1 MSIRHVAVKATL
13 DRGYA
18 SEWNDDHLADFYAR
32 IEMLKDMV
40 SQAQTASWNLAHE
53 TSTTATVTTLASGVM
68 AMRLNATGGAGKFS
82 SARHMAAGAAGD
94 ITNKSELPIMNAAVE
109 LTGLTADA
117 LTHEFGLFASA
128 TTPFTANANGAYFRV
143 SAGVLYAVTGT
154 GAAET
159 ATNIGA
165 ATQYGS
171 YRIDV
176 LSASVKFYID
186 DMVTALATH
195 TTNLPAA
202 DVTMKF
208 STAQRAG
215 GSNLMNVQ
223 ACALSVLRDA

>member
-1 MSIRHVAVKATL
+1 MSIRHIAVKATL

-32 IEMLKDMV
+32 IEMLKDMI
-40 SQAQTASWNLAHE
+40 SAAQAASWNLAQE
-53 TSTTATVTTLASGVM
+53 TSTTATATTISSGVV
-68 AMRLNATGGAGKFS
+68 AMRLNATGGAGNFA
-82 SARHMAAGAAGD
+82 SARHMLAGAAGN
-94 ITNKSELPIMNAAVE
+94 ITNKTELPIFNAAVE

-128 TTPFTANANGAYFRV
+128 TAPFTALANGAYFRV
-143 SAGVLYAVTGT
+143 SAGVMYAVTGT

-165 ATQYGS
+165 ATQFGS

-176 LSASVKFYID
+176 LGGSVKFYID
-186 DMVTALATH
+186 DMVTPLATN

-202 DVTMKF
+202 DMTMKF

>member
-1 MSIRHVAVKATL
+1 MSIRHVRIVGPL
-13 DRGYA
+13 DTGA
-18 SEWNDDHLADFYAR
+18 SADWNDDHLADFYAR
-32 IEMLKDMV
+32 IEIIEDMV
-40 SQAQTASWNLAHE
+40 SQAQAASWNLAQE
-53 TSTTATVTTLASGVM
+53 TSTTATATTISAGVV
-68 AMRLNATGGAGKFS
+68 AMRLNATGGVGNFA
-82 SARHMAAGAAGD
+82 SARHMLAGSAGN
-94 ITNKSELPIMNAAVE
+94 ITNKTELPIMNCAVE
-109 LTGLTADA
+109 LTGLTADT

-128 TTPFTANANGAYFRV
+128 TTPFTANSNGAYFRV
-143 SAGVLYAVTGT
+143 SAGVMYAVTGT

-159 ATNIGA
+159 ATNVGA

-176 LSASVKFYID
+176 LSGSVKFYAD
-186 DMVTALATH
+186 DMVTPLATH
-195 TTNLPAA
+195 TTNLPAS

>member
-1 MSIRHVAVKATL
+1 MSIRHIAVKATL

-18 SEWNDDHLADFYAR
+18 SEWNDDHLADFYVR
-32 IEMLKDMV
+32 VELIEDMIQHA
-40 SQAQTASWNLAHE
+40 QAGAWSLTQE
-53 TSTTATVTTLASGVM
+53 TSTTATATTLIAGVM
-68 AMRLNATGGAGKFS
+68 VMRLNATGGAGNIS
-82 SARHMAAGAAGD
+82 SARHMAAGAAGN
-94 ITNKSELPIMNAAVE
+94 ITNATELPIMNCAVE

-128 TTPFTANANGAYFRV
+128 TTPFTALANGAYFRV
-143 SAGVLYAVTGT
+143 SAGVLYAVSGT

-159 ATNIGA
+159 TTNLGA
-165 ATQYGS
+165 ATRYGS

-176 LSASVKFYID
+176 QSAYVKFYID
-186 DMVTALATH
+186 DMATALASH
-195 TTNLPAA
+195 STNLPAA

>member
-1 MSIRHVAVKATL
+1 MSTRHIAVKATL

-32 IEMLKDMV
+32 IEIIEDMV
-40 SQAQTASWNLAHE
+40 QQAQATSWNLAQE
-53 TSTTATVTTLASGVM
+53 TSTTATATTISAGVV
-68 AMRLNATGGAGKFS
+68 AMRLNATGGVGNFA
-82 SARHMAAGAAGD
+82 SARHMLAGAAGN
-94 ITNKSELPIMNAAVE
+94 ITNRTELPIFNAAVE
-109 LTGLTADA
+109 LGGLTADA
-117 LTHEFGLFASA
+117 LTHEFGLFTNA
-128 TTPFTANANGAYFRV
+128 TAPFTANSNGAYFRV
-143 SAGVLYAVTGT
+143 SSGFLYAVTGT

-171 YRIDV
+171 YRIEV
-176 LSASVKFYID
+176 LSASVKFYGD
-186 DMVTALATH
+186 DTATHLATN